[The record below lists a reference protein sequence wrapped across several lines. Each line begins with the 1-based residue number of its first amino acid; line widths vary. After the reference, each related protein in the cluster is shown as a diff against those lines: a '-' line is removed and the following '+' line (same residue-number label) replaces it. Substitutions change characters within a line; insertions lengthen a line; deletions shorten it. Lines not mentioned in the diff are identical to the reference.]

1 MREPEYSPTAIE
13 GQYLPSR
20 TAKRTPYVR
29 NVFEPSLQYQFE
41 KEDSLAINYRN
52 NIYNIKS
59 QVGENSVE
67 NTINSTLTYWFDIKN
82 GVSFQYGVTDGK
94 FQRSPD
100 LLGHMAMG
108 RYTYRFNPNTSVFG
122 EYSQVWR
129 DFKPPSIDFRVYRPS
144 FGIQHAF
151 SSTLS
156 GTAQLGYFWQDPEK
170 GSTKSGFSYDANL
183 SQRADKTTYT
193 ISIQGGYTEDLF
205 SAQNLGFAK
214 NHRAIGTITHQL
226 LQKMNVGLLSSYEWT
241 EYPGAAIGGGKATDR
256 IWTVGGNASYQILRW
271 LMASLNVSRR
281 ENDSNIS
288 NRNYSEY
295 VGMLKITAT
304 Y

>member
-1 MREPEYSPTAIE
+1 
-13 GQYLPSR
+13 
-20 TAKRTPYVR
+20 
-29 NVFEPSLQYQFE
+29 
-41 KEDSLAINYRN
+41 
-52 NIYNIKS
+52 
-59 QVGENSVE
+59 
-67 NTINSTLTYWFDIKN
+67 
-82 GVSFQYGVTDGK
+82 
-94 FQRSPD
+94 

-108 RYTYRFNPNTSVFG
+108 RYTYRFNPNTSIFG

-144 FGIQHAF
+144 LGIQHAF

-170 GSTKSGFSYDANL
+170 GSTKSGFFYDTNL

-214 NHRAIGTITHQL
+214 YHRAIGTITHQV
-226 LQKMNVGLLSSYEWT
+226 LQRMSVGLLSSYEWW
-241 EYPGAAIGGGKATDR
+241 EFPGAAIGGGKAIDR

-271 LMASLNVSRR
+271 LTLSLNISHR
-281 ENDSNIS
+281 ENYSNTS
-288 NRNYSEY
+288 NRDYNEY
-295 VGMLKITAT
+295 RGIFKITAT